1 MNLFKRYFGF
11 GRRIEPAV
19 DPSSVWTD
27 GEGGGGSSKGMFI
40 RRFKKHKLG
49 VAGVIIVSIM
59 TLCAILAPL
68 ITAYD
73 PTTVTDAFGEAPSLK
88 HPLGTDPV
96 GRDELS
102 RLIYAAR
109 VSLSVGVGAILISA
123 VIGTV
128 LGLISGY
135 FGGWIDNVIMRLT
148 DIFMAFPYI
157 MLILVVA
164 SIIGPGLTNI
174 ILILGFLGWPSVARL
189 VRGNV
194 LAIKQ
199 SDYVKAAVALGF
211 RTPRILF
218 RHILPNTVAP
228 ILIYATSGVAGAIL
242 DEAALSF
249 LGLGVQ
255 PPTSSWG
262 NMLSSA
268 QSLTVL
274 TSQPWQWV
282 PAGVMIILS
291 VLSINFIGDALR
303 DALDPKNNK

>member
-1 MNLFKRYFGF
+1 MNLDKNSSA
-11 GRRIEPAV
+11 GRMEPPVGPDVEADWSV
-19 DPSSVWTD
+19 QAEESSA
-27 GEGGGGSSKGMFI
+27 KMFI
-40 RRFKKHKLG
+40 RRFRKHKLA
-49 VAGVIIVSIM
+49 VAGVVVMALLALAAIAAPWIVPYHPN
-59 TLCAILAPL
+59 T
-68 ITAYD
+68 ITES
-73 PTTVTDAFGEAPSLK
+73 FGEAPSWS
-88 HPLGTDPV
+88 HWLGTDQI
-96 GRDELS
+96 GRDQLS

-109 VSLSVGVGAILISA
+109 VSLSVGLGAILISS

-135 FGGWIDNVIMRLT
+135 YGGWIDGVVMRVT
-148 DIFMAFPYI
+148 DVFMSFPYI

-164 SIIGPGLTNI
+164 SIVGPGLTNI
-174 ILILGFLGWPSVARL
+174 ILILGLLGWPGVARL

-194 LAIKQ
+194 LSVKEA
-199 SDYVKAAVALGF
+199 DYVKAAVVLGF

-218 RHILPNTVAP
+218 RHVLPNTVAP

-255 PPTSSWG
+255 PPTPSWG
-262 NMLSSA
+262 NMLASA

-274 TSQPWQWV
+274 TSQPWLWV
-282 PAGVMIILS
+282 PPGIMVVLS

-303 DALDPKNNK
+303 DAMDPKNTK